1 MSKEISS
8 FLILF
13 GAGMLTGVLAF
24 NHFEALVFSILFV
37 LIGGVTKYVDSR
49 KAAKCKQKVGER

>member
-1 MSKEISS
+1 MTNELSY

-24 NHFEALVFSILFV
+24 NHFEALVFASLFV
-37 LIGGVTKYVDSR
+37 LIGGVMKYVDSR